1 MSYAYQ
7 GDVDYSFQP
16 GETLLEWNIRVRKE
30 IQADLNK
37 AAVDKKIAEAEEIAK
52 RVNSSSAG
60 SSPAYSTAPSSGATP
75 RRRQGVDYESIAIVG
90 GSLLFA
96 IYLARNL

>member
-60 SSPAYSTAPSSGATP
+60 SSPVYSTAPSSG
-75 RRRQGVDYESIAIVG
+75 GVDYESIAIVG